1 MNIRDALQNKLVS
14 TTETEVQKSVTNIV
28 FFNLLFLLI
37 TFPSLNNWKFMFHWK
52 KRCVVTLK
60 ASQTP
65 QKLFFFL

>member
-1 MNIRDALQNKLVS
+1 MNIRDALENNLVS

-52 KRCVVTLK
+52 KDVL
-60 ASQTP
+60 
-65 QKLFFFL
+65 LL